1 MSDRPRIFDD
11 MAGMAGGAMSVLS
24 GIRDEAEAL
33 MRARVEAVLRK
44 LDVVRREE
52 MDAALEM
59 AARARAGQE
68 QAESRLAAIEA
79 RLDALEA
86 AAKSSGGGG
95 PGMIT

>member
-1 MSDRPRIFDD
+1 MSERPRIFED
-11 MAGMAGGAMSVLS
+11 MAGVAGGAMSVLT
-24 GIRDEAEAL
+24 GMRAEVEAL
-33 MRARVEAVLRK
+33 VRARVEDVLRR

-68 QAESRLAAIEA
+68 AAESRLAAIEA
-79 RLDALEA
+79 RLDMLES
-86 AAKSSGGGG
+86 AAKPAGGGE

>member
-1 MSDRPRIFDD
+1 MSDRPRIFED
-11 MAGMAGGAMSVLS
+11 MAGMAGGALSVLT
-24 GIRDEAEAL
+24 GMRAEVEAL
-33 MRARVEAVLRK
+33 VRARVEDVLRR

-68 QAESRLAAIEA
+68 EAESRLAAIES
-79 RLDALEA
+79 RLDSLESRDA
-86 AAKSSGGGG
+86 PIGGGE

>member
-1 MSDRPRIFDD
+1 MSDRPRIFED
-11 MAGMAGGAMSVLS
+11 MAGMAGGALSVLA

-68 QAESRLAAIEA
+68 QAEQRLAAIEA

-86 AAKSSGGGG
+86 AAKPSGGGE